1 MKRFYKH
8 VSVRSEPHGHGVLLD
23 GRSIKTPAKA
33 VLLLPTRALA
43 DALATEWT
51 MQGET
56 IEPKSMPF
64 TRHANTV
71 IDRITAQREAVVA
84 EIAKYGS
91 SDVICYRAAGPADL
105 VAQQLE
111 AWTPLLDWSQQHLGA
126 PLNATAGITAVRQP
140 DASLKALASAVATYD
155 DWQLA
160 ALYDAVT
167 ISGSLIIGLALSKG
181 QLSAAEAWR
190 AGHIDELFQA
200 ERWGEDRLA
209 AAARQDKREA
219 LDVAARLFHL
229 LTLN

>member
-1 MKRFYKH
+1 MKRFYKD
-8 VSVRSEPHGHGVLLD
+8 VSLRSEPHGHAILLD

-43 DALATEWT
+43 DAVATEWT

-84 EIAKYGS
+84 EIARYGG
-91 SDVICYRAAGPADL
+91 SDVICYHASGPADL

-111 AWTPLLDWSQQHLGA
+111 AWTPLLEWSQQHLAA
-126 PLNATAGITAVRQP
+126 PLHATAGITAVAQP
-140 DASLKALASAVATYD
+140 DTSLAALASAVMAHT

-167 ISGSLIIGLALSKG
+167 ISGSLVIGLALSQG
-181 QLSAAEAWR
+181 RLAVDDAWR
-190 AGHIDELFQA
+190 AGHIDELFQV
-200 ERWGEDRLA
+200 ERWGEDSLA
-209 AAARQDKREA
+209 AAARQDKRAA

>member
-1 MKRFYKH
+1 MKRFYKD
-8 VSVRSEPHGHGVLLD
+8 VSVRSEPQGHGILLD

-43 DALATEWT
+43 DAIATEWA
-51 MQGET
+51 MQVET

-71 IDRITAQREAVVA
+71 IDRIIVQREAVIA

-91 SDVICYRAAGPADL
+91 ADVICYRASGPADL

-126 PLNATAGITAVRQP
+126 PLNATASITAVEQP
-140 DASLKALASAVATYD
+140 SASLAALTLAVTAHG

-167 ISGSLIIGLALSKG
+167 ISGSLVIGLALSNG
-181 QLSAAEAWR
+181 RLSAGEAWY
-190 AGHIDELFQA
+190 AGHIDELFQV
-200 ERWGEDRLA
+200 ERWGEDSLA
-209 AAARQDKREA
+209 TAARKDKREA
-219 LDVAARLFHL
+219 LDVAAQLFHL
-229 LTLN
+229 LARN